1 MTEQQQ
7 KTLEV
12 GQKAFSHLSH
22 GLKTGEWDEFLNM
35 LTDDFTFWFPMGRY
49 HGLNSGKPKAKEFLE
64 YVSQSFAEGLSITSV
79 ERVTSSDTTVVFEFL
94 DEGKLQ
100 GEPYKNRVAASFDI
114 RGDKICGYRE
124 YFGSDGKSN

>member
-12 GQKAFSHLSH
+12 GQKAFFHLSH

-35 LTDDFTFWFPMGRY
+35 LTDDFTFWFPMGKY
-49 HGLNSGKPKAKEFLE
+49 HGLNSGKPTAKEFLE

-79 ERVTSSDTTVVFEFL
+79 ERVTSSDTTVVFEFR
-94 DEGKLQ
+94 DEGKLL